1 MKNKVISVV
10 LTLMVTAMVFFILG
24 GMEVQTSSEYKEPY
38 VVTFIEPTQPRFT
51 REDTVRAMAMAFAM
65 QESKCTEMAVSPCGK
80 YVGCLQISEIM
91 TREANRVQNKEQ
103 FTYDDRYK
111 KMDSFKIFYAV
122 MEYHNPELN
131 IDRAVDVW
139 NVNCPDVYRNNVKAN
154 YNLLLED
161 ITKANYFTI

>member
-1 MKNKVISVV
+1 MKIKVLLVV
-10 LTLMVTAMVFFILG
+10 LSLMVTAIMFFILDG
-24 GMEVQTSSEYKEPY
+24 IKIQTSSEYKEPC

-51 REDTVRAMAMAFAM
+51 REDTLRVMAMAFAM

-111 KMDSFKIFYAV
+111 KMGSFKIFYVV

-131 IDRAVDVW
+131 IDCAVDIW

-154 YNLLLED
+154 YNLLLKD
-161 ITKANYFTI
+161 ITRANYFTI